1 MFNFFQIKYYILFV
15 LLTTLNIIANAEI
28 LYSEADLGERI
39 PIDKPVENYDAN
51 SNQYIN
57 PFTQDEIQLEIN
69 ISNYEN
75 YLTYLT
81 DGQIKML
88 KSYPDT
94 FVMNIYPSRRS
105 CAVPNEVYKLTE
117 SGNAKLIADGEGVD
131 GVVGSIPFPN
141 ASEPLHHVWNH
152 ILRYRGVDIIG
163 GSPYYVVNPDGSMTE
178 GAGEAIAKN
187 CWNPFVKEDF
197 CNGLQG
203 MLMSKVTHPP
213 RLADASLLVIES
225 LNALESPRK
234 AWVYDPGTRRVR
246 RAPNIAYD
254 YLGSA
259 SQGLSTADSFDG
271 FNGAKDRYNWSNAG
285 TKFKFMPYNVYDFY
299 NADRKDVL
307 TTMHVNQKYM
317 RYELVKVN
325 IVQADLKSDKRHV
338 YPHRIMYF
346 DADSYGMISEDVYDG
361 KKEIM
366 HYRELPLM
374 NFYDEP
380 ACLAVHSSTYNFAT
394 RRYLLNN
401 VRSSEIDKIIW
412 RAEEPHDIQLF
423 TPNGLKRW
431 AK

>member
-1 MFNFFQIKYYILFV
+1 MKYYIFFI
-15 LLTTLNIIANAEI
+15 LLTILNFGVNAETLFTENNI
-28 LYSEADLGERI
+28 GDRI
-39 PIDKPVENYDAN
+39 PISSPVENYNPN
-51 SNQYIN
+51 SNEYIN
-57 PFTQDEIQLEIN
+57 PFIDDEIQLEIN
-69 ISNYEN
+69 VSNYEN
-75 YLTYLT
+75 YLAYLT
-81 DGQIKML
+81 EGQIAML
-88 KSYPDT
+88 QNYPET
-94 FVMNIYPSRRS
+94 FVMHIYPSRRS
-105 CAVPNEVYKLTE
+105 CAVPNEVYDLST
-117 SGNAKLIADGEGVD
+117 SGNANMIADGEGVD
-131 GVVGSIPFPN
+131 GVVGSIPFPD

-152 ILRYRGVDIIG
+152 ILRYRGVDIVG
-163 GSPYYVVNPDGSMTE
+163 GAPYYVVNPDGSMTQ

-187 CWNPFVKEDF
+187 CWNPFVKESY
-197 CNGLQG
+197 CKGLQG
-203 MLMSKVTHPP
+203 MLMQKVTHPP

-271 FNGAKDRYNWSNAG
+271 FNGAKDRYNWSNVG
-285 TKFKFMPYNVYDFY
+285 TELKFMPYNVYDFY
-299 NADRKDVL
+299 NADRKEVL
-307 TTMHVNQKYM
+307 TNFHVNQKYM

-325 IVQADLKSDKRHV
+325 IVRADIKSDKRHI
-338 YPHRIMYF
+338 YPHRVMYF
-346 DADSYGMISEDVYDG
+346 DADSYGMISEEVYDG

-366 HYRELPLM
+366 NYRELPLM

-380 ACLAVHSSTYNFAT
+380 ACLAVHSATYNFAT

-412 RAEEPHDIQLF
+412 RADKPHDIQLF
-423 TPNGLKRW
+423 TPNGLKRY

>member
-1 MFNFFQIKYYILFV
+1 MKYYIFFI
-15 LLTTLNIIANAEI
+15 LLTILNIGVNAETLFTENSI
-28 LYSEADLGERI
+28 GDRI
-39 PIDKPVENYDAN
+39 PISTPVENYNPN
-51 SNQYIN
+51 SNEYIN
-57 PFTQDEIQLEIN
+57 PFIEDEILFEIN
-69 ISNYEN
+69 ALNYEN
-75 YLTYLT
+75 YLAHLT
-81 DGQIKML
+81 EGQIKMFQ
-88 KSYPDT
+88 SYPET

-105 CAVPNEVYKLTE
+105 CAVPQEVMDLTK
-117 SGNAKLIADGEGVD
+117 SGNSKMIANGEGVD
-131 GVVGSIPFPN
+131 GIVGSIPFPN
-141 ASEPLHHVWNH
+141 ATEPLHHVWNH

-163 GSPYYVVNPDGSMTE
+163 GAPYYVVNPDGSMTQ

-187 CWNPFVKEDF
+187 CWNPFVKDSF
-197 CNGLQG
+197 CEGLQG
-203 MLMSKVTHPP
+203 MLMQKVTHPP

-285 TKFKFMPYNVYDFY
+285 TELKFMPYNVYDFY
-299 NADRKDVL
+299 NSDRKEIL
-307 TTMHVNQKYM
+307 TNFHVNQKYM
-317 RYELVKVN
+317 RYELIKVN
-325 IVQADLKSDKRHV
+325 IVRADVKNDKRHI
-338 YPHRIMYF
+338 YPHRVMYF
-346 DADSYGMISEDVYDG
+346 DADSHGMVSEEAYNG
-361 KKEIM
+361 KKEILN
-366 HYRELPLM
+366 YRELPLM

-380 ACLAVHSSTYNFAT
+380 ACLAIHSATYNFTT

-412 RAEEPHDIQLF
+412 RADKPHDIQLF
-423 TPNGLKRW
+423 SPNGLKRF

>member
-1 MFNFFQIKYYILFV
+1 MKYYIFFI
-15 LLTTLNIIANAEI
+15 LLTILNFGVNAETLFTENNI
-28 LYSEADLGERI
+28 GDRI
-39 PIDKPVENYDAN
+39 PISSPVENYNPN
-51 SNQYIN
+51 SNEYIN
-57 PFTQDEIQLEIN
+57 PFIDDEIQLEIN
-69 ISNYEN
+69 ISNYKN
-75 YLTYLT
+75 YLAYLT
-81 DGQIKML
+81 EGQIAMFQT
-88 KSYPDT
+88 YPET
-94 FVMNIYPSRRS
+94 FVMHTYPSRRS
-105 CAVPNEVYKLTE
+105 CAVPNEVYDLSK
-117 SGNAKLIADGEGVD
+117 SGNANMIADGEGVD

-152 ILRYRGVDIIG
+152 ILRYRGVDIVG
-163 GSPYYVVNPDGSMTE
+163 GAPYYVVNPDGSMTQ

-187 CWNPFVKEDF
+187 CWNPFVKESY
-197 CNGLQG
+197 CEGLQG
-203 MLMSKVTHPP
+203 MLMQKVTHPP

-285 TKFKFMPYNVYDFY
+285 TKLKFMPYNVYDFY
-299 NADRKDVL
+299 NADRKEVL
-307 TTMHVNQKYM
+307 TNFHVNQKYM

-325 IVQADLKSDKRHV
+325 IVRADIKSDKRHI
-338 YPHRIMYF
+338 YPHRVMYF
-346 DADSYGMISEDVYDG
+346 DADSYGMISEEVYDG

-366 HYRELPLM
+366 NYRELPLM

-380 ACLAVHSSTYNFAT
+380 ACLAVHSATYNFAT

-412 RAEEPHDIQLF
+412 RADKPHDIQLF
-423 TPNGLKRW
+423 TPNGLKRY

>member
-1 MFNFFQIKYYILFV
+1 MKYYIFFI
-15 LLTTLNIIANAEI
+15 LLTILNFGVYAETLFTENNIG
-28 LYSEADLGERI
+28 DRI
-39 PIDKPVENYDAN
+39 PISSPVENYNPN
-51 SNQYIN
+51 SNEYIN
-57 PFTQDEIQLEIN
+57 PFIDDEIQLEIN

-75 YLTYLT
+75 YLAYLT
-81 DGQIKML
+81 EGQIAMFQT
-88 KSYPDT
+88 YPET
-94 FVMNIYPSRRS
+94 FVMHIYPSRRS
-105 CAVPNEVYKLTE
+105 CAVPNEVYDLSK
-117 SGNAKLIADGEGVD
+117 SGNANMIADGEGVD
-131 GVVGSIPFPN
+131 GVVGSIPFPD

-152 ILRYRGVDIIG
+152 ILRYRGVDIVG
-163 GSPYYVVNPDGSMTE
+163 GAPYYVVNPDGSMTQ

-187 CWNPFVKEDF
+187 CWNPFVKESY
-197 CNGLQG
+197 CEGLQG
-203 MLMSKVTHPP
+203 MLMQKVTHPP

-271 FNGAKDRYNWSNAG
+271 FNGAKDRYNWSNVG
-285 TKFKFMPYNVYDFY
+285 TELKFMPYNVYDFY
-299 NADRKDVL
+299 NADRKEVL
-307 TTMHVNQKYM
+307 TNFHVNQKYM

-325 IVQADLKSDKRHV
+325 IVRADIKSDKRHI
-338 YPHRIMYF
+338 YPHRVMYF
-346 DADSYGMISEDVYDG
+346 DADSYGMISEEVYDG

-366 HYRELPLM
+366 NYRELPLM

-380 ACLAVHSSTYNFAT
+380 ACLAVHSATYNFAT

-412 RAEEPHDIQLF
+412 RADKPHDIQLF
-423 TPNGLKRW
+423 TPNGLKRY

>member
-1 MFNFFQIKYYILFV
+1 MKYYIFFI
-15 LLTTLNIIANAEI
+15 LLTILNFSVKAETLLTENNIG
-28 LYSEADLGERI
+28 DRI
-39 PIDKPVENYDAN
+39 PISSPVENYNPN
-51 SNQYIN
+51 SNKYIN
-57 PFTQDEIQLEIN
+57 PFIDDEIQLEIN

-75 YLTYLT
+75 YLAYLT
-81 DGQIKML
+81 EGQIAMFQT
-88 KSYPDT
+88 YPET

-105 CAVPNEVYKLTE
+105 CAVPNEVYELSK
-117 SGNAKLIADGEGVD
+117 SGNANMIADGEGID
-131 GVVGSIPFPN
+131 GVVGSIPFPD

-152 ILRYRGVDIIG
+152 ILRYRGVDIVG
-163 GSPYYVVNPDGSMTE
+163 GAPYYVVNPDGSMTQ
-178 GAGEAIAKN
+178 GAGEAIAIN
-187 CWNPFVKEDF
+187 CWNPFVKESY
-197 CNGLQG
+197 CKGLQG
-203 MLMSKVTHPP
+203 MLMQKVTHPP

-285 TKFKFMPYNVYDFY
+285 TKLKFMPYNVYDFY
-299 NADRKDVL
+299 NADRKEVL
-307 TTMHVNQKYM
+307 TNFHVNQKYM

-325 IVQADLKSDKRHV
+325 IVKADIKSDKRHI
-338 YPHRIMYF
+338 YPHRVMYF
-346 DADSYGMISEDVYDG
+346 DADSYGMISEEVYDG

-366 HYRELPLM
+366 NYRELPLM

-380 ACLAVHSSTYNFAT
+380 ACLAVHSATYNFAT

-412 RAEEPHDIQLF
+412 RAEKPHDIQLF
-423 TPNGLKRW
+423 TPNGLKRY

>member
-1 MFNFFQIKYYILFV
+1 MKYYIFFI
-15 LLTTLNIIANAEI
+15 LLTILNFGVNAETLFTENNI
-28 LYSEADLGERI
+28 GDRI
-39 PIDKPVENYDAN
+39 PISSPVENYNPN
-51 SNQYIN
+51 SNEYIN
-57 PFTQDEIQLEIN
+57 PFIDDEIQLEIN

-75 YLTYLT
+75 YLAYLT
-81 DGQIKML
+81 EGQIAMFQT
-88 KSYPDT
+88 YPET
-94 FVMNIYPSRRS
+94 FVMHIYPSRRS
-105 CAVPNEVYKLTE
+105 CAVPNEVYDLSK
-117 SGNAKLIADGEGVD
+117 SGNANMIADGEGVD
-131 GVVGSIPFPN
+131 GVVGSIPFPD

-152 ILRYRGVDIIG
+152 ILRYRGVDIVG
-163 GSPYYVVNPDGSMTE
+163 GAPYYVVNPDGSMTQ

-187 CWNPFVKEDF
+187 CWNPFVKESY
-197 CNGLQG
+197 CEGLQG
-203 MLMSKVTHPP
+203 MLMQKVTHPP

-225 LNALESPRK
+225 LNALDSPRK

-271 FNGAKDRYNWSNAG
+271 FNGAKDRYNWTNVG
-285 TKFKFMPYNVYDFY
+285 TELKFMPYNVYDFY
-299 NADRKDVL
+299 NADRKEIL
-307 TTMHVNQKYM
+307 TNFHVNQKYM

-325 IVQADLKSDKRHV
+325 IVRADIKSDKRHI
-338 YPHRIMYF
+338 YPHRVMYF
-346 DADSYGMISEDVYDG
+346 DADSYGMISEEVYDG

-366 HYRELPLM
+366 NYRELPLM

-380 ACLAVHSSTYNFAT
+380 ACLAVHSATYNFAT

-412 RAEEPHDIQLF
+412 RADKPHDIQLF
-423 TPNGLKRW
+423 TPNGLKRY

>member
-1 MFNFFQIKYYILFV
+1 MKYYIFFI
-15 LLTTLNIIANAEI
+15 LLTILNFGVNAETLFTENNI
-28 LYSEADLGERI
+28 GDRI
-39 PIDKPVENYDAN
+39 PISSPVENYNPN
-51 SNQYIN
+51 SNEYIN
-57 PFTQDEIQLEIN
+57 PFIDDEIQLEIN
-69 ISNYEN
+69 ISNYKN
-75 YLTYLT
+75 YLAYLT
-81 DGQIKML
+81 EGQIAMFQA
-88 KSYPDT
+88 YPET
-94 FVMNIYPSRRS
+94 FVMHIYPSRRS
-105 CAVPNEVYKLTE
+105 CAVPNEVYDLSK
-117 SGNAKLIADGEGVD
+117 SGNANMIADGEGVD
-131 GVVGSIPFPN
+131 GVVGSIPFPD

-152 ILRYRGVDIIG
+152 ILRYRGVDIVG
-163 GSPYYVVNPDGSMTE
+163 GAPYYVVNPDGSMTQ

-187 CWNPFVKEDF
+187 CWNPFVKESY
-197 CNGLQG
+197 CEGLQG
-203 MLMSKVTHPP
+203 MLMQKVTHPP

-285 TKFKFMPYNVYDFY
+285 TKLKFMPYNVYDFY
-299 NADRKDVL
+299 NADRKEVL
-307 TTMHVNQKYM
+307 TNFHVNQKYM

-325 IVQADLKSDKRHV
+325 VVRADIKSDKRHI
-338 YPHRIMYF
+338 YPHRVMYF
-346 DADSYGMISEDVYDG
+346 DADSYGMISEEVYDG

-366 HYRELPLM
+366 NYRELPLM

-380 ACLAVHSSTYNFAT
+380 ACLAVHSATYNFAT

-412 RAEEPHDIQLF
+412 RAEKPHDIQLF
-423 TPNGLKRW
+423 TPNGLKRY

>member
-1 MFNFFQIKYYILFV
+1 MKYYIFFI
-15 LLTTLNIIANAEI
+15 LLTILNFGVNAETLFTENNI
-28 LYSEADLGERI
+28 GDRI
-39 PIDKPVENYDAN
+39 PISSPVENYNPN
-51 SNQYIN
+51 SNEYIN
-57 PFTQDEIQLEIN
+57 PFIDDEIQLEIN
-69 ISNYEN
+69 ISNYKN
-75 YLTYLT
+75 YLAYLT
-81 DGQIKML
+81 EGQIAMFQA
-88 KSYPDT
+88 YPET
-94 FVMNIYPSRRS
+94 FVMHIYPSRRS
-105 CAVPNEVYKLTE
+105 CAVPNEVYDLSK
-117 SGNAKLIADGEGVD
+117 SGNANMIADGEGVD
-131 GVVGSIPFPN
+131 GVVGSIPFPD

-152 ILRYRGVDIIG
+152 ILRYRGVDIVG
-163 GSPYYVVNPDGSMTE
+163 GAPYYVVNPDGSMTQ

-187 CWNPFVKEDF
+187 CWNPFVKESY
-197 CNGLQG
+197 CEGLQG
-203 MLMSKVTHPP
+203 MLMQKVTHPP

-271 FNGAKDRYNWSNAG
+271 FNGAKDRYNWSNVG
-285 TKFKFMPYNVYDFY
+285 TKLKFMPYNVYDFY
-299 NADRKDVL
+299 NADRKEVL
-307 TTMHVNQKYM
+307 TNFHVNQKYM

-325 IVQADLKSDKRHV
+325 IVRADIKSDKRHI
-338 YPHRIMYF
+338 YPHRVMYF
-346 DADSYGMISEDVYDG
+346 DADSYGMISEEVYDG

-366 HYRELPLM
+366 NYRELPLM

-380 ACLAVHSSTYNFAT
+380 ACLAVHSATYNFAT

-412 RAEEPHDIQLF
+412 RADKPHDIQLF
-423 TPNGLKRW
+423 TPNGLKRY

>member
-1 MFNFFQIKYYILFV
+1 MKYYIFFI
-15 LLTTLNIIANAEI
+15 LLTILNFGVNAETLFTENNI
-28 LYSEADLGERI
+28 GDRI
-39 PIDKPVENYDAN
+39 PISSPVENYNLN
-51 SNQYIN
+51 SNEYIN
-57 PFTQDEIQLEIN
+57 PFIDDEIQLEIN

-75 YLTYLT
+75 YLAYLT
-81 DGQIKML
+81 EGQIAMFQT
-88 KSYPDT
+88 YPET
-94 FVMNIYPSRRS
+94 FVMHIYPSRRS
-105 CAVPNEVYKLTE
+105 CAVPNEVYDLSK
-117 SGNAKLIADGEGVD
+117 SGNANMIADGEGVD

-152 ILRYRGVDIIG
+152 ILRYRGVDIVG
-163 GSPYYVVNPDGSMTE
+163 GAPYYVVNPDGSMTQ

-187 CWNPFVKEDF
+187 CWNPFVKESY
-197 CNGLQG
+197 CEGLQG
-203 MLMSKVTHPP
+203 MLIQKVTHPP

-285 TKFKFMPYNVYDFY
+285 TKLKFMPYNVYDFY
-299 NADRKDVL
+299 NADRKEVL
-307 TTMHVNQKYM
+307 TNFHVNQKYM

-325 IVQADLKSDKRHV
+325 VVRADIKSDKRHI
-338 YPHRIMYF
+338 YPHRVMYF
-346 DADSYGMISEDVYDG
+346 DTDSYGMISEEVYDG

-366 HYRELPLM
+366 NYRELPLM

-380 ACLAVHSSTYNFAT
+380 ACLAVHSATYNFAT

-412 RAEEPHDIQLF
+412 RAEKPHDIQLF
-423 TPNGLKRW
+423 TPNGLKRY

>member
-1 MFNFFQIKYYILFV
+1 MKYYIFFI
-15 LLTTLNIIANAEI
+15 LLTILNFGVNAETLFTENNI
-28 LYSEADLGERI
+28 GDRI
-39 PIDKPVENYDAN
+39 PISSPVENYNPN
-51 SNQYIN
+51 SNEYIN
-57 PFTQDEIQLEIN
+57 PFIDDEIQLEIN
-69 ISNYEN
+69 ISNYKN
-75 YLTYLT
+75 YLAYLT
-81 DGQIKML
+81 EGQIAMFQA
-88 KSYPDT
+88 YPET
-94 FVMNIYPSRRS
+94 FVMHIYPSRRS
-105 CAVPNEVYKLTE
+105 CAVPNEVYDLSK
-117 SGNAKLIADGEGVD
+117 SGNANMIADGEGVD
-131 GVVGSIPFPN
+131 GVVGSIPFPD

-152 ILRYRGVDIIG
+152 ILRYRGVDIVG
-163 GSPYYVVNPDGSMTE
+163 GAPYYVVNPDGSMTQ

-187 CWNPFVKEDF
+187 CWNPFVKESY
-197 CNGLQG
+197 CEGLQG
-203 MLMSKVTHPP
+203 MLMQKVTHPP

-285 TKFKFMPYNVYDFY
+285 TKLKFMPYNVYDFY
-299 NADRKDVL
+299 NADRKEVL
-307 TTMHVNQKYM
+307 TNFHVNQKYM

-325 IVQADLKSDKRHV
+325 IVRADIKSDKRHI
-338 YPHRIMYF
+338 YPHRVMYF
-346 DADSYGMISEDVYDG
+346 DADSYGMISEEVYDG

-366 HYRELPLM
+366 NYRELPLM

-380 ACLAVHSSTYNFAT
+380 ACLAVHSATYNFAT

-412 RAEEPHDIQLF
+412 RADKPHDIQLF
-423 TPNGLKRW
+423 TPNGLKRY

>member
-1 MFNFFQIKYYILFV
+1 MKYYIFFI
-15 LLTTLNIIANAEI
+15 LLTIFNIGVKADTLPAENNI
-28 LYSEADLGERI
+28 GERI
-39 PIDKPVENYDAN
+39 PISSPVENYNPN
-51 SNQYIN
+51 SNEYVN
-57 PFTQDEIQLEIN
+57 PFIEDKIQFEIN
-69 ISNYEN
+69 SSNYEN
-75 YLTYLT
+75 YLTQLT
-81 DGQIKML
+81 DGQIKMFQ
-88 KSYPDT
+88 SYPDT

-105 CAVPNEVYKLTE
+105 CAVPQEVLDLSK
-117 SGNAKLIADGEGVD
+117 SGNANMIADGEGVD
-131 GVVGSIPFPN
+131 GIVGSIPFPN

-163 GSPYYVVNPDGSMTE
+163 GAPYYVVNPDGSMTQ

-187 CWNPFVKEDF
+187 CWNPFVKDNY
-197 CNGLQG
+197 CKGLQG
-203 MLMSKVTHPP
+203 MLMQKVTHPP

-225 LNALESPRK
+225 LNALDNPRK

-271 FNGAKDRYNWSNAG
+271 FNGAKDRYNWSNVG
-285 TKFKFMPYNVYDFY
+285 TELKFMPYNVYDFY
-299 NADRKDVL
+299 NADRKEVL
-307 TTMHVNQKYM
+307 ANFHVNQKYM

-325 IVQADLKSDKRHV
+325 IVKAEVKSDKRHI
-338 YPHRIMYF
+338 YPHRVMYF
-346 DADSYGMISEDVYDG
+346 DTDSHGMISEEIYDG

-366 HYRELPLM
+366 NYRELPLM

-380 ACLAVHSSTYNFAT
+380 ACLAIHSATYNFAT

-412 RAEEPHDIQLF
+412 RADKPHDIQLF
-423 TPNGLKRW
+423 TPNGLKRY

>member
-1 MFNFFQIKYYILFV
+1 MKYYIFFI
-15 LLTTLNIIANAEI
+15 LLTILNFGVNAETLFTENNI
-28 LYSEADLGERI
+28 GDRI
-39 PIDKPVENYDAN
+39 PISSPVENYNPN
-51 SNQYIN
+51 SNEYIN
-57 PFTQDEIQLEIN
+57 PFIDDEIQLEIN
-69 ISNYEN
+69 ISNYKN
-75 YLTYLT
+75 YLAYLT
-81 DGQIKML
+81 EGQIAMFQA
-88 KSYPDT
+88 YPET
-94 FVMNIYPSRRS
+94 FVMHIYPSRRS
-105 CAVPNEVYKLTE
+105 CAVPNEVYDLSE
-117 SGNAKLIADGEGVD
+117 SGNANMIADGEGVD
-131 GVVGSIPFPN
+131 GVVGSIPFPD

-152 ILRYRGVDIIG
+152 ILRYRGVDIVG
-163 GSPYYVVNPDGSMTE
+163 GAPYYVVNPDGSMTQ

-187 CWNPFVKEDF
+187 CWNPFVKESY
-197 CNGLQG
+197 CEGLQG
-203 MLMSKVTHPP
+203 MLMQKVTHPP

-225 LNALESPRK
+225 LNALDSPRK

-271 FNGAKDRYNWSNAG
+271 FNGAKDRYNWTNVG
-285 TKFKFMPYNVYDFY
+285 TELKFMPYNIYDFY
-299 NADRKDVL
+299 NADRKEVL
-307 TTMHVNQKYM
+307 TNFHVNQKYM

-325 IVQADLKSDKRHV
+325 IVRADIKSDKRHI
-338 YPHRIMYF
+338 YPHRVMYF
-346 DADSYGMISEDVYDG
+346 DADSYGMISEEVYDG

-380 ACLAVHSSTYNFAT
+380 ACLAVHSATYNFET

-412 RAEEPHDIQLF
+412 RAENPHDIQLF
-423 TPNGLKRW
+423 TPNGLKRY

>member
-1 MFNFFQIKYYILFV
+1 MKYYIFFI
-15 LLTTLNIIANAEI
+15 LLTILNFGVNAETLFTDNNI
-28 LYSEADLGERI
+28 GDRI
-39 PIDKPVENYDAN
+39 PISSPVENYNPN
-51 SNQYIN
+51 SNEYIN
-57 PFTQDEIQLEIN
+57 PFIDDEIQLEIN

-75 YLTYLT
+75 YLAYLT
-81 DGQIKML
+81 EGQIAML
-88 KSYPDT
+88 QTYPET
-94 FVMNIYPSRRS
+94 FVMHVYPSRRS
-105 CAVPNEVYKLTE
+105 CAVPNEVYDLSK
-117 SGNAKLIADGEGVD
+117 SGNANIIADGEGVD
-131 GVVGSIPFPN
+131 GVVGSIPFPD

-152 ILRYRGVDIIG
+152 ILRYRGVDIVG
-163 GSPYYVVNPDGSMTE
+163 GAPYYVVNPDGSMTQ

-187 CWNPFVKEDF
+187 CWNPFVKESY
-197 CNGLQG
+197 CEGLQG
-203 MLMSKVTHPP
+203 MLMQKVTHPP

-271 FNGAKDRYNWSNAG
+271 FNGAKDRYNWSNVG
-285 TKFKFMPYNVYDFY
+285 TELKFMPYNVYDFY
-299 NADRKDVL
+299 NADRKEVL
-307 TTMHVNQKYM
+307 TNFHVNQKYM

-325 IVQADLKSDKRHV
+325 IVRADIKSDKRHI
-338 YPHRIMYF
+338 YPHRVMYF
-346 DADSYGMISEDVYDG
+346 DADSYGMISEEVYDG

-366 HYRELPLM
+366 NYRELPLM

-380 ACLAVHSSTYNFAT
+380 ACLAVHSATYNFAT

-412 RAEEPHDIQLF
+412 RADKPHDIQLF
-423 TPNGLKRW
+423 TPNGLKRY

>member
-1 MFNFFQIKYYILFV
+1 MKYYIFFI
-15 LLTTLNIIANAEI
+15 LLTISNIVVNAETLFTNNDI
-28 LYSEADLGERI
+28 GDRI
-39 PIDKPVENYDAN
+39 PISSPVENYNPD
-51 SNQYIN
+51 SNEYIN
-57 PFTQDEIQLEIN
+57 PFIQDEIQFEIN
-69 ISNYEN
+69 ALNYEN
-75 YLTYLT
+75 YLTHLT
-81 DGQIKML
+81 EGQIQMFQ
-88 KSYPDT
+88 SYPET
-94 FVMNIYPSRRS
+94 FFMNIYPSRRS
-105 CAVPNEVYKLTE
+105 CAVPREVLDLSK
-117 SGNAKLIADGEGVD
+117 SGNANMIADGEGVD
-131 GVVGSIPFPN
+131 GIIGSIPFPN

-163 GSPYYVVNPDGSMTE
+163 GAPYYVVNPDGTMTQ

-187 CWNPFVKEDF
+187 CWNPFVKDSHCE
-197 CNGLQG
+197 GLQG
-203 MLMSKVTHPP
+203 MLMQKVTHPP

-225 LNALESPRK
+225 LNALKSPRK

-271 FNGAKDRYNWSNAG
+271 FNGAKDRYNWSNVG
-285 TKFKFMPYNVYDFY
+285 TELKFMPYNVYDFY
-299 NADRKDVL
+299 NADRKNVL
-307 TTMHVNQKYM
+307 TNFHVNQKFM

-325 IVQADLKSDKRHV
+325 IVRADVKSDKRHI
-338 YPHRIMYF
+338 YPHRVMYF
-346 DADSYGMISEDVYDG
+346 DVDSHGMISEEVYDG

-366 HYRELPLM
+366 NYRELPLM

-380 ACLAVHSSTYNFAT
+380 ACLAVHSATYNFTT

-412 RAEEPHDIQLF
+412 RAEKPHDIQLF
-423 TPNGLKRW
+423 TPNGLKRY

>member
-1 MFNFFQIKYYILFV
+1 MKYYIFFI
-15 LLTTLNIIANAEI
+15 LLTILNFGVNAETLFTENNI
-28 LYSEADLGERI
+28 GDRI
-39 PIDKPVENYDAN
+39 PISSPVENYNPN
-51 SNQYIN
+51 SNEYIN
-57 PFTQDEIQLEIN
+57 PFIDDEIQLEIN
-69 ISNYEN
+69 ISNYKN
-75 YLTYLT
+75 YLAYLT
-81 DGQIKML
+81 EGQIAMFQA
-88 KSYPDT
+88 YPET
-94 FVMNIYPSRRS
+94 FVMHIYPSRRS
-105 CAVPNEVYKLTE
+105 CAVPNEVYDLSK
-117 SGNAKLIADGEGVD
+117 SGNANMIADGEGVD
-131 GVVGSIPFPN
+131 GVVGSIPFPD

-152 ILRYRGVDIIG
+152 ILRYRGVDIVG
-163 GSPYYVVNPDGSMTE
+163 GAPYYVVNPDGSMTQ

-187 CWNPFVKEDF
+187 CWNPFVKESY
-197 CNGLQG
+197 CEGLQG
-203 MLMSKVTHPP
+203 MLMQKVTHPP

-285 TKFKFMPYNVYDFY
+285 TKLKFMPYNVYDFY
-299 NADRKDVL
+299 NADRKEVL
-307 TTMHVNQKYM
+307 TNFHVNQKYM

-325 IVQADLKSDKRHV
+325 VVRADIKSDKRHI
-338 YPHRIMYF
+338 YPHRVMYF
-346 DADSYGMISEDVYDG
+346 DADSYGMISEEVYDG

-366 HYRELPLM
+366 NYRELPLM

-380 ACLAVHSSTYNFAT
+380 ACLAVHSATYNFAT

-412 RAEEPHDIQLF
+412 RADKPHDIQLF
-423 TPNGLKRW
+423 TPNGLKRY